1 MLLVCLNVGELVCRR
16 GVQLLVS
23 IGPDR
28 DKAHDTNHV
37 FTPSSHWITRVA
49 HALVLRSIYIH
60 SAWSALWICNDSVL
74 YKLHLLII
82 IIMCSLHLWA
92 NCGRDPGRF

>member
-37 FTPSSHWITRVA
+37 FTPSSH
-49 HALVLRSIYIH
+49 
-60 SAWSALWICNDSVL
+60 
-74 YKLHLLII
+74 
-82 IIMCSLHLWA
+82 
-92 NCGRDPGRF
+92 